1 MIKLKAATAASD
13 LAIWRWLGT
22 VVEKL
27 GTDGMSSDESSTDDV
42 ETVYRV
48 KKMAW
53 RWEIEASLNIIDRER
68 RLNSDIFPPQGSV
81 PTKRIHGDNNLI
93 STRAP
98 VCKLPRTFYDDDWY
112 NETPEEHRQ
121 LTLDVSE
128 EIFQWYKFLV

>member
-27 GTDGMSSDESSTDDV
+27 GTDGMSSDESSTEGV

-53 RWEIEASLNIIDRER
+53 RREIEASLDIIDRER

-81 PTKRIHGDNNLI
+81 PTKRIRGDNNPI
-93 STRAP
+93 ST
-98 VCKLPRTFYDDDWY
+98 
-112 NETPEEHRQ
+112 
-121 LTLDVSE
+121 
-128 EIFQWYKFLV
+128 